1 MAKQIKVLKCP
12 QCGNT
17 KPTTIGYDHYR
28 CDKCGTEFFLDN
40 DDINVNVNYTYG
52 KPAEAKSSSDDLS
65 ILKKVALFIIILFII
80 LGVLLIS
87 FITNRIKQTRKNY
100 HNTTQTINQDQ
111 KNDKYPIL
119 FSAGGKAIVFYI
131 EKRSNV
137 FSSADNKNGYFAVFH
152 DIVANKIIKEENLP
166 IRKNIGD
173 RIEHRHFISDNTDY
187 LIINDEYIY
196 KINPGNF
203 TLKDIAGEIAKS
215 KPALNEGFSAI
226 HFVPE
231 GQGEGFRLMTNL
243 GKEFYF
249 FPNADMLCTDRAF
262 KHIAEGGFNT
272 LSPVV
277 HDTTYYLLRNKD
289 SKQSSNVATLYKI
302 TYRYNNGGPESR
314 LLAFTEGKT
323 VNSDLHRIVSMDP
336 ITEARICFSP
346 EILYFDDQN
355 ILMSYRTT
363 LAKDALSKIELLDT
377 AGNIQWTIPLK
388 NHINGKYTVKTKQ
401 GYMIQ
406 TLYNTFYE
414 INSNGKEINSYTLD

>member
-28 CDKCGTEFFLDN
+28 CDKCGTTFFLDN
-40 DDINVNVNYTYG
+40 DDINVNVNHTYG
-52 KPAEAKSSSDDLS
+52 KPVETKSSSDDLS
-65 ILKKVALFIIILFII
+65 VLKKVALFVVILFVI
-80 LGVLLIS
+80 LTVLLIS
-87 FITNRIKQTRKNY
+87 FIAYRIKQTRKNY

-119 FSAGGKAIVFYI
+119 FSSGGKAVIFYL
-131 EKRSNV
+131 EKRSNI
-137 FSSADNKNGYFAVFH
+137 FSSTDSKNGYFAVFH
-152 DIVANKIIKEENLP
+152 DIVANKIIKEESIP
-166 IRKNIGD
+166 IKKNIGD
-173 RIEHRHFISDNTDY
+173 RIEYRHFISDNADY
-187 LIINDEYIY
+187 LIINNEYIY

-203 TLKDIAGEIAKS
+203 TLKNIAGDIAKC
-215 KPALNEGFSAI
+215 KPALNEGFSSI

-243 GKEFYF
+243 GKEFNF
-249 FPNADMLCTDRAF
+249 FPNADILCTERAF

-272 LSPVV
+272 LSLVV
-277 HDTTYYLLRNKD
+277 HDTSYYLLRNTD

-302 TYRYNNGGPESR
+302 TYKYNNGGPESK

-346 EILYFDDQN
+346 EVLYFDDQY
-355 ILMSYRTT
+355 ILISYRTT
-363 LAKDALSKIELLDT
+363 LAKDALAKIELLDT
-377 AGNIQWTIPLK
+377 SGNIQWAIPLK
-388 NHINGKYTVKTKQ
+388 NHVYGKYTVKTKQ

-406 TLYNTFYE
+406 TLHDTFYE